1 MSFAAWE
8 ADKKSAAA
16 PAAVVATAEGK
27 RDFFFLEIWIT

>member
-16 PAAVVATAEGK
+16 PAAAVVATAEGK
-27 RDFFFLEIWIT
+27 RDFFFLEI